1 MAAQQA
7 FFAAQQACFFLEE
20 AFLAAQQPFFAAQ
33 QPFLAAQH
41 PFFAAQQPFLAA
53 QQPFFA
59 AQQAFFPAQ
68 ALADA
73 TGLPAQLAIAGM
85 AATALAA
92 TIDAVMT
99 LLSVL
104 LSDFAFIN
112 VSNLE
117 VDARSQAQA
126 CWISVK

>member
-33 QPFLAAQH
+33 H
-41 PFFAAQQPFLAA
+41 PFFAA

-126 CWISVK
+126 RWISVK